1 MAKVPEISLFTSGFM
16 TNTHESVLRR
26 LLLTCCSSEEVSE
39 LMHTVH
45 VTPAIEGPHAVPGA
59 ADLHVGASA
68 ERHGGG
74 TIDHDADANV
84 SRAVLTQALNLL
96 LFRDLLTRVPTGK
109 SYVADCVSIGRH
121 VFFDHGALRT
131 VALTGMGDLPAGEE
145 AITRVLL
152 PLGYTLGSVYPL
164 DRLGMTGRSYTHA
177 DFPEELPQF
186 FVSELHPER
195 FSPAFQEAVTRVT
208 ASSRD
213 PLTAAAKGALA
224 ELVANQVLPF
234 ERARAVL
241 PSLLACFQRQH
252 AAPRLSDYQT
262 LLAESAEMA
271 WIATEGNSF
280 NHATDRVT
288 SLEAVVEEQRR
299 LARPLK
305 DSIEVS
311 RSGRVRQTA
320 FKADLVERDLVEAD
334 GSIVQRTVPGSFFEF
349 IQRERFQDTVT
360 GVTRLDLAFDSRNAQ
375 GIFKM
380 TAAA

>member
-1 MAKVPEISLFTSGFM
+1 M
-16 TNTHESVLRR
+16 TNDHESALRR
-26 LLLTCCSSEEVSE
+26 LLLTYCSVAEVAD
-39 LMHTVH
+39 LLRTVH
-45 VTPAIEGPHAVPGA
+45 VAPAIQGQ
-59 ADLHVGASA
+59 
-68 ERHGGG
+68 GGG
-74 TIDHDADANV
+74 LHDVARSEDERMV
-84 SRAVLTQALNLL
+84 SRAVIAQALNLL
-96 LFRDLLTRVPTGK
+96 LFRDLLTRVPTGN
-109 SYVADCVSIGRH
+109 SYVSDCVSKGRP

-131 VALTGMGDLPAGEE
+131 VALTGMGELPAGEE

-152 PLGYTLGSVYPL
+152 PLGYTLGAVYPL

-195 FSPAFQEAVTRVT
+195 FSPLFQAAVARVT

-213 PLTAAAKGALA
+213 PLTVVAKEALQELAARRS
-224 ELVANQVLPF
+224 LPF
-234 ERARAVL
+234 DKAHEVL

-252 AAPRLSDYQT
+252 AAPSLEDYTT

-271 WIATEGNSF
+271 WIATEGNAF
-280 NHATDRVT
+280 NHATDRVP
-288 SLEAVVEEQRR
+288 SLEDVVEEQRS
-299 LARPLK
+299 LSRPVK

-320 FKADLVERDLVEAD
+320 FRADMVERDFVDSGGALVR
-334 GSIVQRTVPGSFFEF
+334 RTVPGSFFEF
-349 IQRERFQDTVT
+349 IQRERLHDPAT
-360 GVTRLDLAFDSRNAQ
+360 GTTRLDLAFDSRNAQ

>member
-1 MAKVPEISLFTSGFM
+1 MVKVPEITLLASQFM
-16 TNTHESVLRR
+16 TNIHESALRR
-26 LLLTCCSSEEVSE
+26 LLLTCCSAEEAAE
-39 LMHTVH
+39 LLRTVH
-45 VTPAIEGPHAVPGA
+45 VAPAIEGPHASVA
-59 ADLHVGASA
+59 
-68 ERHGGG
+68 
-74 TIDHDADANV
+74 TDHPAVESV

-109 SYVADCVSIGRH
+109 SYVSDCVSKGRH

-131 VALTGMGDLPAGEE
+131 VALDGMGALPAGEE

-164 DRLGMTGRSYTHA
+164 DRLGMTGRSYTHV

-195 FSPAFQEAVTRVT
+195 FSPAFQAAVARVT
-208 ASSRD
+208 SASRE
-213 PLTAAAKGALA
+213 PLTVAAQEALQ
-224 ELVANQVLPF
+224 ELSAHRALSF
-234 ERARAVL
+234 EKASAVL

-252 AAPRLSDYQT
+252 AAPHLSDYET

-280 NHATDRVT
+280 NHATDRVA
-288 SLEAVVEEQRR
+288 SLEEVVEDQRR

-320 FKADLVERDLVEAD
+320 FRADMVHRDFVDSD

-349 IQRERFQDTVT
+349 IQRERLHDPLT
-360 GVTRLDLAFDSRNAQ
+360 GTTRLDLAFDSRNAQ

>member
-1 MAKVPEISLFTSGFM
+1 MRICNDLIELYRLSGHYTPEIMVKVPELPWFTSRFM
-16 TNTHESVLRR
+16 TNIHESALRR
-26 LLLTCCSSEEVSE
+26 LLLTHCSTEEVAE
-39 LMHTVH
+39 LMHTVQ
-45 VTPAIEGPHAVPGA
+45 VSPAIDGPHAVATGQ
-59 ADLHVGASA
+59 
-68 ERHGGG
+68 
-74 TIDHDADANV
+74 NV
-84 SRAVLTQALNLL
+84 SRAVLAQALNLL

-109 SYVADCVSIGRH
+109 SYVSDCVSKGRH

-131 VALTGMGDLPAGEE
+131 VALGGMGDLPAGEE

-152 PLGYTLGSVYPL
+152 PLGYTLGAVYPL
-164 DRLGMTGRSYTHA
+164 DRLGMTGRSYTHV

-195 FSPAFQEAVTRVT
+195 FSTAFQEAVARVT

-213 PLTAAAKGALA
+213 PLTPAAKEALQGLA
-224 ELVANQVLPF
+224 MHRVLPL
-234 ERARAVL
+234 EKASEVL
-241 PSLLACFQRQH
+241 PSLLACFQCQH
-252 AAPRLSDYQT
+252 AAPDSSDYDT

-280 NHATDRVT
+280 NHATDRVP
-288 SLEAVVEEQRR
+288 SLEEVVEEQRR

-311 RSGRVRQTA
+311 KSGRVRQTA
-320 FKADLVERDLVEAD
+320 FRADWVERDFVDSSGSLVR
-334 GSIVQRTVPGSFFEF
+334 RTVPGSFFEF
-349 IQRERFQDTVT
+349 IQRERIHDPAT
-360 GVTRLDLAFDSRNAQ
+360 GAMRLDLAFDSRNAQ

>member
-1 MAKVPEISLFTSGFM
+1 MGKVPESFLSTADFM
-16 TNTHESVLRR
+16 TNNHESALRR
-26 LLLTCCSSEEVSE
+26 LLLTYCSVADVAD
-39 LMHTVH
+39 LLRTVH
-45 VTPAIEGPHAVPGA
+45 VAPAIQGQGGR
-59 ADLHVGASA
+59 LHEAGRHDD
-68 ERHGGG
+68 ERM
-74 TIDHDADANV
+74 V
-84 SRAVLTQALNLL
+84 SRAVLAQALNLL
-96 LFRDLLTRVPTGK
+96 LFRDLLTRVPTGN
-109 SYVADCVSIGRH
+109 SYVSDSVANGRQ

-131 VALTGMGDLPAGEE
+131 VALAGMGELPAGEA

-152 PLGYTLGSVYPL
+152 PLGYGLGAVYPL

-195 FSPAFQEAVTRVT
+195 FSPEFQSAVARVT

-213 PLTAAAKGALA
+213 PLTGAAQEALQ
-224 ELVANQVLPF
+224 ELSVHRSLSF
-234 ERARAVL
+234 ERACDVL

-252 AAPRLSDYQT
+252 AAAALEDYAT

-271 WIATEGNSF
+271 WIATEGNAF
-280 NHATDRVT
+280 NHATDRVP
-288 SLEAVVEEQRR
+288 SLEDVVEDQRR
-299 LARPLK
+299 LNRPVK

-320 FKADLVERDLVEAD
+320 FRADMVERDFVDSSGA
-334 GSIVQRTVPGSFFEF
+334 VVRRTVPGSFFEF
-349 IQRERFQDTVT
+349 IQRERLHDAAT
-360 GVTRLDLAFDSRNAQ
+360 GATRLDLAFDSRNAQ